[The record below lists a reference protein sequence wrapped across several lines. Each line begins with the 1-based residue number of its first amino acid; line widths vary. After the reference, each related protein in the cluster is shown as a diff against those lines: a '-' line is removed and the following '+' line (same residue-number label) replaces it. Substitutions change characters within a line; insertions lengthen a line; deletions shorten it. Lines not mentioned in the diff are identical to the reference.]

1 MYFSKLYTKIS
12 EGVTMGLMRV
22 LICLFCPPLA
32 VLDKGC
38 GSLLLVLI
46 LTGAGWIPGT
56 LAALIICNA
65 DKD

>member
-1 MYFSKLYTKIS
+1 
-12 EGVTMGLMRV
+12 MGLIRV

-65 DKD
+65 DND